1 MARTTDTRTRVRE
14 LANRIHAEGGT
25 PTPTLIR
32 EMLGS
37 GSPNTIVS
45 ELRAW
50 SADLSASGNSVPERA
65 QKALTTTKVVAERLG
80 LDELASL
87 LSDVAATGGALT
99 EQVKELLDAGAG
111 LRQEK
116 DSLSSL
122 TALCAEL
129 VNQLRTDR
137 AWMREELEKISH
149 RFEGVQK
156 HMLMNISTAR
166 EETIRWKEEAKF
178 AKEEAQTWRHALLS
192 KTDALQTENARLRGM
207 LEALGHPLPRLS

>member
-1 MARTTDTRTRVRE
+1 MARTTDTRARVRE
-14 LANRIHAEGGT
+14 LADRIQAEGGQ

-32 EMLGS
+32 EMLGG

-50 SADLSASGNSVPERA
+50 TADQLALNGGAPARA
-65 QKALTTTKVVAERLG
+65 QKALSTTKVVAERMG

-87 LSDVAATGGALT
+87 LSDVATTGSALT
-99 EQVKELLDAGAG
+99 AQAKELLSAGAG
-111 LRQEK
+111 LRHDKNAIGE
-116 DSLSSL
+116 LA
-122 TALCAEL
+122 ALCAEL
-129 VNQLRTDR
+129 VAQLQADRT
-137 AWMREELEKISH
+137 WMREEMEKIGQ

-207 LEALGHPLPRLS
+207 LEALGHPQRLS